1 MKSALTILLATLSLW
16 FLAGCAAPTSSLNSA
31 GPASITPNISLDS
44 IQVETISSLPDL
56 EHEKRI
62 LSDAI
67 ISGLN
72 ETGLFSDVGTPTTNT
87 NSATPAII
95 KADIT
100 RIKKVSDNAR
110 TWVGTWAGQA
120 EIHVHITVS
129 QAGHQIETFEAE
141 AKSGKSA
148 WAGTTDEAVRL
159 AAGQIV
165 HEITRINS
173 QTAQ

>member
-1 MKSALTILLATLSLW
+1 MKSAFTILIAILSLS
-16 FLAGCAAPTSSLNSA
+16 FLAGCASPSASLNSTS
-31 GPASITPNISLDS
+31 PVSITPNVSLDS
-44 IQVETISSLPDL
+44 IQVETTSTLPNV
-56 EHEKRI
+56 EREKGV

-72 ETGLFSDVGTPTTNT
+72 ETGLFSDVGTPLTNT

-100 RIKKVSDNAR
+100 RIKKVSDDAR

-120 EIHVHITVS
+120 EIHVNVTVS
-129 QAGHQIETFEAE
+129 QAGHHIETFEADG
-141 AKSGKSA
+141 KSGKSA
-148 WAGTTDEAVRL
+148 WAGTTDEAIRL

>member
-1 MKSALTILLATLSLW
+1 MAQYL
-16 FLAGCAAPTSSLNSA
+16 
-31 GPASITPNISLDS
+31 ISVLDD
-44 IQVETISSLPDL
+44 T
-56 EHEKRI
+56 
-62 LSDAI
+62 
-67 ISGLN
+67 
-72 ETGLFSDVGTPTTNT
+72 T
-87 NSATPAII
+87 NSATPAVI

-100 RIKKVSDNAR
+100 QIKKVSPDAR

-120 EIHVHITVS
+120 EIHVHVTVT
-129 QAGHQIETFEAE
+129 QAGHPIETFEAE

>member
-1 MKSALTILLATLSLW
+1 MKSAHTLLIPALSLSL
-16 FLAGCAAPTSSLNSA
+16 LAGCASPSASLNGTSPIA
-31 GPASITPNISLDS
+31 VTPNVSLDS
-44 IQVETISSLPDL
+44 IQVETTSALPDL
-56 EHEKRI
+56 DHEKQA

-72 ETGLFSDVGTPTTNT
+72 ETGLFANVGTPLTNT
-87 NSATPAII
+87 NSTTPAVI

-100 RIKKVSDNAR
+100 QIKKVSPDAR

-120 EIHVHITVS
+120 EIHVHVTVS
-129 QAGHQIETFEAE
+129 QTGHQIETFEAE